1 MKRALLTLLLGLAAG
16 IGAHEAYLR
25 QHEPAATDTL
35 EGQLAW
41 MKSEL
46 KLTEPQFAR
55 IKELHQAS
63 HPRLQAMAAQV
74 ALMQTEFA
82 EFEQTRRT
90 TDRVDFLEFARFV
103 ESRRDLNRACL
114 DSTKQL
120 VLASAEV
127 MDPDQ
132 RARYLHLV
140 TSAEPLVGA
149 LLN

>member
-1 MKRALLTLLLGLAAG
+1 MKRTLLTLVLGLAAG
-16 IGAHEAYLR
+16 IGAHVAYYR
-25 QHEPAATDTL
+25 QHAPASTDTL

-41 MKSEL
+41 MKAEL
-46 KLTEPQFAR
+46 NLTEPQFAR

-63 HPRLQAMAAQV
+63 HPRLQAMATQV
-74 ALMQTEFA
+74 ALMQSEFA
-82 EFEQTRRT
+82 EFERTRRT

-103 ESRRDLNRACL
+103 ESRRDLNQACL

-120 VLASAEV
+120 VLASADV
-127 MDPDQ
+127 MNPDQ

-140 TSAEPLVGA
+140 SSAEPLVGA

>member
-1 MKRALLTLLLGLAAG
+1 MKRTFLTLALGLAAG
-16 IGAHEAYLR
+16 IGAHVAYFR
-25 QHEPAATDTL
+25 QHEPVSTDTL

-46 KLTEPQFAR
+46 HLTEPQFAR
-55 IKELHQAS
+55 IRELHQAS

-74 ALMQTEFA
+74 ALMQSEFA
-82 EFEQTRRT
+82 EFERTRRA

-127 MDPDQ
+127 MDPEQ